1 MCQQSASRPS
11 RRQTRMDM
19 ESRDDPDAF
28 YTPEVRSRHVMELLI
43 DEPQES
49 PAHYFAEALLLREPD
64 EQHPWPGDKPA
75 FIDLAL
81 FGVSEDEWQT
91 AVRAARLQD
100 LLSQLS
106 SRAPYVMLSKE
117 AVESDG
123 GDRRWQ
129 VWQGQSLRPGS
140 IEHWYRNP
148 VSAED
153 QQVLLEALALLPA
166 GWSLVLADHGG
177 DSSDTSDEK

>member
-1 MCQQSASRPS
+1 MSQNPTSRPT
-11 RRQTRMDM
+11 RRKTRMDM
-19 ESRDDPDAF
+19 DTRDDPEAL

-49 PAHYFAEALLLREPD
+49 PTHYFAEALLLREPD

-81 FGVSEDEWQT
+81 FGLNEDEWQK

-123 GDRRWQ
+123 GERRWQ
-129 VWQGQSLRPGS
+129 LWQGQSLRPGS

-153 QQVLLEALALLPA
+153 QQVLLESLALLPS

-177 DSSDTSDEK
+177 EVLDTAEE